1 MGTIRVITKELSIEV
16 VSRGRK
22 SSSTYT
28 HVKYR
33 AMFNDDEVGK
43 IFGSGENPQEAIESL
58 AKNMED
64 HYD

>member
-1 MGTIRVITKELSIEV
+1 VITKELSIEV

-33 AMFNDDEVGK
+33 AMFNDDEVGT
-43 IFGSGENPQEAIESL
+43 IRGSGMDPHEAVKSL
-58 AKNMED
+58 AENMEE